1 MLFNNRGRLTGGGA
15 GLRNDGF
22 LRFRVGGRALDGEL
36 LQSHFKSFPGT
47 GALLRNSDFSDRGAG
62 GKAAVPVRDDGVC
75 LSAS

>member
-1 MLFNNRGRLTGGGA
+1 MEVLANTLLVCLGFSAYLFFSAINL
-15 GLRNDGF
+15 
-22 LRFRVGGRALDGEL
+22 
-36 LQSHFKSFPGT
+36 FPGT